1 MFVRMRDK
9 PTFDFSHLTPAER
22 IDLAEELW
30 DSLTPEE
37 LDAEFPLTDEQRTEL
52 DRRLADFEQNPGS
65 GVPWEQVRAEIDE
78 RLQQSVRER
87 KRRGE

>member
-1 MFVRMRDK
+1 MFVSMRDK
-9 PTFDFSHLTPAER
+9 PPFDFSHLTPAER

-30 DSLTPEE
+30 HSLTPEE

-52 DRRLADFEQNPGS
+52 DRRLADFEQNPES